1 MRTLIKILVLM
12 MSGLVILSGCDMGT
26 TLLQPAVK
34 PAADSNPTTPAAAEV
49 QPTSAPAM
57 SGFMFYNSYAAW

>member
-12 MSGLVILSGCDMGT
+12 VSGLVILSGCDTVT

-34 PAADSNPTTPAAAEV
+34 PAADSNPTPPTAAEV
-49 QPTSAPAM
+49 QPTSTPAM

>member
-1 MRTLIKILVLM
+1 MRTLINVLVLM
-12 MSGLVILSGCDMGT
+12 MSGLVILSGCDTVT

-34 PAADSNPTTPAAAEV
+34 PAADSNPTTPTAAEA

-57 SGFMFYNSYAAW
+57 RGFMFYNSYAAW